1 METERT
7 IRYLRTLFQG
17 ADNMTDSEMQKFI
30 VDEIVKTPYR
40 CIEKHNVH
48 KLMGTDYIPGL
59 FWVRDRREK
68 PDFLLHESE
77 TALDQ
82 WLLGK
87 LAGELEQLSKSKNLS
102 ETIQKTGKE
111 TILSHAVNILMFVDG
126 NNVPFLNKIINQEY
140 SDIFRRIFM
149 LILTGNSL
157 SIYNNHKQ
165 FNELGK
171 RIVPLI
177 LEKTRRYDFR
187 RRLYQSIASGLIG
200 MDIKEENIS
209 TAPVSLE
216 STFSLNQG
224 NASELS
230 DQLER
235 YIGNPNKI
243 GIDCFSQYDS
253 EVIKGRNKKIVWI
266 TDDYIQTVFE
276 LKFIEE
282 QMRFNESLIFTLI
295 PRYDS
300 YSNDA
305 SYKDVMEMLDF
316 DILDVLHIYYRQ
328 KRFCVCR
335 DGMDISTFD
344 GYRLSEEAYAAIA
357 EADIV
362 VLSGARAYEMSQGMN
377 KIVYYTG
384 IAVCKGYTESITGFS
399 KESGKLIFLR
409 QGKGERSFAE
419 FAKRATRR
427 MKTENGAIPVAG
439 KTAREYY
446 EERYGKNETGQR

>member
-1 METERT
+1 METEWT

-17 ADNMTDSEMQKFI
+17 TDNMTDVEMQKFI
-30 VDEIVKTPYR
+30 VDEIVKTPYQ
-40 CIEKHNVH
+40 CIEEHKVH
-48 KLMGTDYIPGL
+48 KLMGADYIPGL
-59 FWVRDRREK
+59 FWVRDRRER
-68 PDFLLHESE
+68 PDFLLRESE

-82 WLLGK
+82 WLLRK
-87 LAGELEQLSKSKNLS
+87 LAGELEQLSKSKRLS

-126 NNVPFLNKIINQEY
+126 NNVPFLDRIINQEY
-140 SDIFRRIFM
+140 SDIFRRMLM
-149 LILTGNSL
+149 LILTGDSL
-157 SIYNNHKQ
+157 SIYNNHEQ

-171 RIVPLI
+171 RTVPLI
-177 LEKTRRYDFR
+177 LEKTRRYGLRD
-187 RRLYQSIASGLIG
+187 RLYQSIAGGLIG
-200 MDIKEENIS
+200 MDRKEENIS

-216 STFSLNQG
+216 STFSLHQEKVT
-224 NASELS
+224 ELS

-235 YIGNPNKI
+235 YIGNPDKI
-243 GIDCFSQYDS
+243 GIDCFDWYDS
-253 EVIKGRNKKIVWI
+253 EVIRGKNKKVVWI

-282 QMRFNESLIFTLI
+282 QMQLNESLLFTLI

-316 DILDVLHIYYRQ
+316 NILSTLRMYYRQ
-328 KRFCVCR
+328 KRFRVCR

-344 GYRLSEEAYAAIA
+344 GYRLSEEAYAAIT
-357 EADIV
+357 EADVV

-384 IAVCKGYTESITGFS
+384 IAVCKAYTESITGFS
-399 KESGKLIFLR
+399 KDSGKLIFLR

-419 FAKRATRR
+419 FEKRATRN
-427 MKTENGAIPVAG
+427 MQTENGLIPVAG

-446 EERYGKNETGQR
+446 EERYGNDETGQR